1 MRGFIYSMAKTKR
14 GEKKMDITIIGLI
27 AAFITAVV
35 TSIAS
40 VWVKHVYTVKIEE
53 ERKNSD
59 AQRKEYERLLKEEQ
73 TRNNRQMILDEIEP
87 LVEELNRVK
96 ETIKK
101 DEDEFDSRIKGLKDF
116 HNHDKDK
123 FDHKI
128 DDLIADHEIKFIK
141 IRESYKFRFIQLCK
155 TYLRDGFIT
164 TGEWEQLSTMY
175 DLYHSLGGNGQAEDY
190 FDQVKKLD
198 VVPGDDE

>member
-1 MRGFIYSMAKTKR
+1 MAYLT
-14 GEKKMDITIIGLI
+14 EIIM
-27 AAFITAVV
+27 AFIIAIV
-35 TSIAS
+35 TGVAGII
-40 VWVKHVYTVKIEE
+40 VKHCYNKAQMEANKKIEE
-53 ERKNSD
+53 ERKKAEAD
-59 AQRKEYERLLKEEQ
+59 KKKADEQLKEYERLLKEEQ

-101 DEDEFDSRIKGLKDF
+101 DENNFENELQNLKNY
-116 HNHDKDK
+116 HNTDKDS
-123 FDHKI
+123 FDTKI
-128 DDLIADHEIKFIK
+128 NELIANHEIKFIK

-190 FDQVKKLD
+190 FDQVKKLEIMPD
-198 VVPGDDE
+198 NE

>member
-1 MRGFIYSMAKTKR
+1 MAYV
-14 GEKKMDITIIGLI
+14 GELV
-27 AAFITAVV
+27 AAFILAIV
-35 TSIAS
+35 TTIAGLL
-40 VWVKHVYTVKIEE
+40 VKHFYNKAQKEAEEKIAEEKRKHEE
-53 ERKNSD
+53 E
-59 AQRKEYERLLKEEQ
+59 RKEYERLLKEEQ

-96 ETIKK
+96 ENIKK
-101 DEDEFDSRIKGLKDF
+101 DESNFENELQSLKTY
-116 HNHDKDK
+116 HNTDKDS
-123 FDHKI
+123 FDAKI
-128 DDLIADHEIKFIK
+128 NELIADHEIKFIK

-190 FDQVKKLD
+190 FDQVKKLEI
-198 VVPGDDE
+198 VPDNE

>member
-1 MRGFIYSMAKTKR
+1 MAYV
-14 GEKKMDITIIGLI
+14 GELV
-27 AAFITAVV
+27 AAFILAIV
-35 TSIAS
+35 TTIAGLL
-40 VWVKHVYTVKIEE
+40 VKHFYNKAQKEAEEKIAEEKKKHEE
-53 ERKNSD
+53 E
-59 AQRKEYERLLKEEQ
+59 RKEYERLLKEEQ

-96 ETIKK
+96 ENIKK
-101 DEDEFDSRIKGLKDF
+101 DESNFENELQSLKTY
-116 HNHDKDK
+116 HNTDKDS
-123 FDHKI
+123 FDAKI
-128 DDLIADHEIKFIK
+128 NELITDHEIKFIK

-190 FDQVKKLD
+190 FDQVKKLEIVSD
-198 VVPGDDE
+198 NE

>member
-1 MRGFIYSMAKTKR
+1 MAYV
-14 GEKKMDITIIGLI
+14 GELV
-27 AAFITAVV
+27 AAFILAIV
-35 TSIAS
+35 TTIAGLL
-40 VWVKHVYTVKIEE
+40 VKHFYNKAQKEAEEKIAEEKRKHEE
-53 ERKNSD
+53 E
-59 AQRKEYERLLKEEQ
+59 RKEYERLLKEEQ

-96 ETIKK
+96 ENIKK
-101 DEDEFDSRIKGLKDF
+101 DESNFENELQSLKDY
-116 HNHDKDK
+116 HNTDKDS
-123 FDHKI
+123 FDVKI
-128 DDLIADHEIKFIK
+128 NELIANHEIKFIK

-190 FDQVKKLD
+190 FDQVKKLEI
-198 VVPGDDE
+198 VPDNE

>member
-1 MRGFIYSMAKTKR
+1 MAYV
-14 GEKKMDITIIGLI
+14 GELV
-27 AAFITAVV
+27 AAFILAIV
-35 TSIAS
+35 TTIAGLL
-40 VWVKHVYTVKIEE
+40 VKHFYNKAQKEAEEKIAEEKRKHEE
-53 ERKNSD
+53 E
-59 AQRKEYERLLKEEQ
+59 RKEYERLLKEEQ

-96 ETIKK
+96 ENIKK
-101 DEDEFDSRIKGLKDF
+101 DESNFENELQSLKNY
-116 HNHDKDK
+116 HNTDKDS
-123 FDHKI
+123 FDAKI
-128 DDLIADHEIKFIK
+128 NELIADHEIKFIK

-190 FDQVKKLD
+190 FDQVKKLEI
-198 VVPGDDE
+198 VPDNE

>member
-1 MRGFIYSMAKTKR
+1 MAYV
-14 GEKKMDITIIGLI
+14 GELV
-27 AAFITAVV
+27 AAFILAIV
-35 TSIAS
+35 TTIAGLL
-40 VWVKHVYTVKIEE
+40 VKHFYNKAQKEAEEKIAEEKRKHEE
-53 ERKNSD
+53 E
-59 AQRKEYERLLKEEQ
+59 RKEYERLLKEEQ

-96 ETIKK
+96 ENIKK
-101 DEDEFDSRIKGLKDF
+101 DESNFENELQSLKNY
-116 HNHDKDK
+116 HNTDKDN
-123 FDHKI
+123 FDTKI
-128 DDLIADHEIKFIK
+128 NELIADHEIKFIK

-190 FDQVKKLD
+190 FDQVKKLEI
-198 VVPGDDE
+198 VPDNE

>member
-1 MRGFIYSMAKTKR
+1 MAYV
-14 GEKKMDITIIGLI
+14 GELV
-27 AAFITAVV
+27 AAFILAIV
-35 TSIAS
+35 TTIAGLL
-40 VWVKHVYTVKIEE
+40 VKHFYNKAQKEAEEKIAEEKKKHEE
-53 ERKNSD
+53 E
-59 AQRKEYERLLKEEQ
+59 RKEYERLLKEEQ

-96 ETIKK
+96 ENIKK
-101 DEDEFDSRIKGLKDF
+101 DENNFENELQSLKNY
-116 HNHDKDK
+116 HNTDKDS
-123 FDHKI
+123 FDARI
-128 DDLIADHEIKFIK
+128 NELIAGHEIKFIK

-190 FDQVKKLD
+190 FDQVKKLEI
-198 VVPGDDE
+198 VPDNE

>member
-1 MRGFIYSMAKTKR
+1 MAYI
-14 GEKKMDITIIGLI
+14 GELV
-27 AAFITAVV
+27 AAFILAIV
-35 TSIAS
+35 TTIAGLL
-40 VWVKHVYTVKIEE
+40 VKHFYNKAQKEAEEKIAEEKRKHEE
-53 ERKNSD
+53 E
-59 AQRKEYERLLKEEQ
+59 RKEYERLLKEEQ

-96 ETIKK
+96 ENIKK
-101 DEDEFDSRIKGLKDF
+101 DESNFENELQSLKNY
-116 HNHDKDK
+116 HNTDKDN
-123 FDHKI
+123 FDTKI
-128 DDLIADHEIKFIK
+128 NELIADHEIKFIK

-190 FDQVKKLD
+190 FDQVKKLEI
-198 VVPGDDE
+198 VPDNE

>member
-1 MRGFIYSMAKTKR
+1 MAYV
-14 GEKKMDITIIGLI
+14 GELV
-27 AAFITAVV
+27 AAFILAIV
-35 TSIAS
+35 TTIAGLL
-40 VWVKHVYTVKIEE
+40 VKHFYNKAQKEAEEKIAEEKRKYEE
-53 ERKNSD
+53 E
-59 AQRKEYERLLKEEQ
+59 RKEYERLLKEEQ

-101 DEDEFDSRIKGLKDF
+101 DENNFENELQNLKNYHNTDKGNFDT
-116 HNHDKDK
+116 
-123 FDHKI
+123 KI
-128 DDLIADHEIKFIK
+128 NELIADHEIKFIK

-190 FDQVKKLD
+190 FDQVKKLEI
-198 VVPGDDE
+198 VPDNE

>member
-1 MRGFIYSMAKTKR
+1 
-14 GEKKMDITIIGLI
+14 MDITVVGLI

-53 ERKNSD
+53 ERKNADS
-59 AQRKEYERLLKEEQ
+59 QRKEYERLLKEEQ

-96 ETIKK
+96 ETIKNDK
-101 DEDEFDSRIKGLKDF
+101 TDVDNRFKSLKDF
-116 HNHDKDK
+116 HNHDKDE

-128 DDLIADHEIKFIK
+128 DDLIADHEIKFVK

-155 TYLRDGFIT
+155 SYMRDGFIT
-164 TGEWEQLSTMY
+164 TGEWEQLTTMY

-190 FDQVKKLD
+190 YEQVKKLD
-198 VVPGDDE
+198 VIPGDDE

>member
-1 MRGFIYSMAKTKR
+1 MAYV
-14 GEKKMDITIIGLI
+14 GELV
-27 AAFITAVV
+27 AAFILAIV
-35 TSIAS
+35 TTIAGLL
-40 VWVKHVYTVKIEE
+40 VKHFYNKAQKEAEEKIAEEKKKHEE
-53 ERKNSD
+53 ER
-59 AQRKEYERLLKEEQ
+59 REYERLLKEEQ

-96 ETIKK
+96 ENIKK
-101 DEDEFDSRIKGLKDF
+101 DESNFENELQSLKNY
-116 HNHDKDK
+116 HNTDKDN
-123 FDHKI
+123 FDTKI
-128 DDLIADHEIKFIK
+128 NELIADHEIKFIK

-190 FDQVKKLD
+190 FDQVKKLEI
-198 VVPGDDE
+198 VPDNE

>member
-1 MRGFIYSMAKTKR
+1 MAYV
-14 GEKKMDITIIGLI
+14 GELV
-27 AAFITAVV
+27 AAFILAIV
-35 TSIAS
+35 TTIAGLL
-40 VWVKHVYTVKIEE
+40 VKHFYNKTQKEAEEKIAEEKRKHEE
-53 ERKNSD
+53 E
-59 AQRKEYERLLKEEQ
+59 RKEYERLLKEEQ

-96 ETIKK
+96 ENIKK
-101 DEDEFDSRIKGLKDF
+101 DESNFENELQSLKNY
-116 HNHDKDK
+116 HNTDKDS
-123 FDHKI
+123 FDARI
-128 DDLIADHEIKFIK
+128 NELIAGHEIKFIK

-190 FDQVKKLD
+190 FDQVKKLEI
-198 VVPGDDE
+198 VPDNE

>member
-1 MRGFIYSMAKTKR
+1 MAYV
-14 GEKKMDITIIGLI
+14 GELV
-27 AAFITAVV
+27 AAFILAIV
-35 TSIAS
+35 TTIAGLL
-40 VWVKHVYTVKIEE
+40 VKHFYNKAQKEAEEKIAEEKKKHEE
-53 ERKNSD
+53 E
-59 AQRKEYERLLKEEQ
+59 RKEYERLLKEEQ

-96 ETIKK
+96 EHIKK
-101 DEDEFDSRIKGLKDF
+101 DESDFENELQSLKNY
-116 HNHDKDK
+116 HNTDKDN
-123 FDHKI
+123 FDTKI
-128 DDLIADHEIKFIK
+128 NELIADHEIKFIK

-190 FDQVKKLD
+190 FDQVKKLEI
-198 VVPGDDE
+198 VPENE